1 MEQPEPDQK
10 DRSLFW
16 IILPTKAIA
25 VADGE
30 VIATCPFDHRHKD
43 VGSFDRKL
51 RLRSH
56 LKAS

>member
-10 DRSLFW
+10 DRSLFC
-16 IILPTKAIA
+16 IILPTKAIVA
-25 VADGE
+25 ADGK

-43 VGSFDRKL
+43 DGLFDRRP
-51 RLRSH
+51 RLRRY